1 MWTTNS
7 TIREDGWSLNY
18 SVDGVSVEETAFE
31 NLNIFPNPTNG
42 MLNIN
47 FYAEKQGL
55 INVKLISISGQV
67 IFNDILTSSNG
78 SYKGLYDLNN
88 QPKGVYLLSIISDA
102 EKIDRKIILK

>member
-1 MWTTNS
+1 
-7 TIREDGWSLNY
+7 
-18 SVDGVSVEETAFE
+18 
-31 NLNIFPNPTNG
+31 

-47 FYAEKQGL
+47 FYAEKQGV

-88 QPKGVYLLSIISDA
+88 QPKGVYLLSIISDT